1 MGELGFATAA
11 PEVGAEWTDD
21 GRRHDHPQLKAR
33 APGEWRHV
41 PLAPPL
47 VRLLREHLE
56 NFGNGRAGLV
66 FTGVHGGELASA
78 TY

>member
-56 NFGNGRAGLV
+56 
-66 FTGVHGGELASA
+66 TSA
-78 TY
+78 TDAQG